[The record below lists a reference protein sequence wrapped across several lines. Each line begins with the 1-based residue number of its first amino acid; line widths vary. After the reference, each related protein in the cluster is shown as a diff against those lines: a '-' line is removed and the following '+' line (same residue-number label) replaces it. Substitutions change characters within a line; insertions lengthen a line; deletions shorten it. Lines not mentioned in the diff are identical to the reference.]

1 QKKNKSVFRYHR
13 LALMFLP
20 QKERDLGFLEK
31 FAELV
36 EAYDILNDC
45 KYSIPALLMLPLVL
59 MNTATW
65 DTQSCPFNF
74 SIEKEDNLTT
84 EFDGKKKRDPPIVRD
99 LYLSL
104 EELFYGCTKKIRIS
118 RRMLNED
125 GVTTCYRNRILV
137 VDIQPGWK
145 EGTRITFPEEGDQGP
160 NNIPAD
166 IVFIVKEKLHPRFRR
181 EQNDL
186 VYTTHIDLGKS
197 LTGFSVEIETLD
209 SRLLN
214 IPINDIVHPNYAKI
228 VTGEGMP
235 LSKDPAQKGNL
246 IIRFEILFPHRILA
260 EKKQLIKQALLL

>member
-1 QKKNKSVFRYHR
+1 
-13 LALMFLP
+13 MFLP

-36 EAYDILNDC
+36 EAYDILND
-45 KYSIPALLMLPLVL
+45 Y
-59 MNTATW
+59 
-65 DTQSCPFNF
+65 F

>member
-1 QKKNKSVFRYHR
+1 MWNKENAQTWHMIIMEITKNVNNEEIKRVYHR

-20 QKERDLGFLEK
+20 QKEQDLGVLEK

-36 EAYDILNDC
+36 EAYDILND
-45 KYSIPALLMLPLVL
+45 Y
-59 MNTATW
+59 
-65 DTQSCPFNF
+65 F

-118 RRMLNED
+118 RRVLNED

-166 IVFIVKEKLHPRFRR
+166 IVFIVKEKPHPRFRR
-181 EQNDL
+181 AQNDL
-186 VYTTHIDLGKS
+186 VYKTHIDLGKG